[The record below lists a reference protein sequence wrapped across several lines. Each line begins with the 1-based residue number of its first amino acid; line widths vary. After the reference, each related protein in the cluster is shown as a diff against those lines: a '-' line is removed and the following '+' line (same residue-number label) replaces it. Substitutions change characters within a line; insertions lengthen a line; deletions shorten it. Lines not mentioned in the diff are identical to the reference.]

1 MMASFYYYDQNP
13 LLFSFHILIGIPS
26 EVSKAKTLKDSG
38 RGSKMTSSCKWS
50 IDLILVCLGGEINL
64 QPQHYGARAKE
75 GLSGV
80 RQLEV
85 RLFAI

>member
-1 MMASFYYYDQNP
+1 MMVSFYYYDQNA

-50 IDLILVCLGGEINL
+50 ID
-64 QPQHYGARAKE
+64 
-75 GLSGV
+75 
-80 RQLEV
+80 
-85 RLFAI
+85 